1 MKKFLFIALAA
12 AGMLTS
18 CSSDDAISTNG
29 FDANNPEG
37 PVAIQIGMGNATAI
51 TRGFGT
57 VGDTARATNKWS
69 NQQVNI
75 FMFEK
80 DTLALAMNG
89 ANAIFDNEI
98 FNTPTGYDGT
108 DTIAKPNDDV
118 IRFYPANGNFDFWG
132 YYLDDAWNDTTTAGK
147 PVYTIANDTLKIAF
161 TIDGSQ
167 DIMGGKAGIAVDTT
181 GTGINDDFFSAKAV
195 RKAGVQPHIPF
206 NHLLTRLTF
215 AVKPGNDITA
225 SDSIIIDSVK
235 VISKNTGDLYIV
247 AKNGAAG
254 ELNDTIGINW
264 NAATDTL
271 ALKSSAFK
279 AAPNNMQRADFDS
292 LVVKGGTS
300 YQKVGEAL
308 LVAPGETKYDLLVY
322 MHQIKN
328 THYNAPL
335 TPMPVQIDPLKLKVK
350 LDNNEALKAGY
361 SYNVKMIVYGIQEIE
376 VYTELVKWVDGGNIE
391 LDPDN
396 MD

>member
-29 FDANNPEG
+29 IDANNPEG

-57 VGDTARATNKWS
+57 VGDTAQATNVW
-69 NQQVNI
+69 NGQQVNI
-75 FMFEK
+75 FMFKK
-80 DTLALAMNG
+80 DTLDLAMNG
-89 ANAIFDNEI
+89 ANPLFDNEF

-108 DTIAKPNDDV
+108 DTIAIPTDSV

-132 YYLDDAWNDTTTAGK
+132 YYLDDAANSLTAGK
-147 PVYTIANDTLKIAF
+147 PSYTINSDTLKIPF

-225 SDSIIIDSVK
+225 ADSIIIDDVK
-235 VISKNTGDLYIV
+235 VVSKNTGDLFIV
-247 AKNGAAG
+247 AKNGAAA

-264 NAATDTL
+264 NAAKDTL
-271 ALKSSAFK
+271 ALKADSMSYLD
-279 AAPNNMQRADFDS
+279 PMQRADFDS
-292 LVVKGGTS
+292 LKVMGGTT

-308 LVAPGETKYDLLVY
+308 LVAPGETEYDLLVY

-335 TPMPVQIDPLKLKVK
+335 TPMPVEIEPLKLKVK
-350 LDNNEALKAGY
+350 LANNEALKAGY

-376 VYTELVKWVDGGNIE
+376 VYTELVKWEDGGDIE

>member
-29 FDANNPEG
+29 IDANNPDG

-57 VGDTARATNKWS
+57 VGDTAQATNVW
-69 NQQVNI
+69 NGQQVNI
-75 FMFEK
+75 FMFKK
-80 DTLALAMNG
+80 DTLDLAMNG
-89 ANAIFDNEI
+89 ANPLFDNEI
-98 FNTPTGYDGT
+98 FNTPAGFDGT
-108 DTIAKPNDDV
+108 NDYAVPADDV

-132 YYLDDAWNDTTTAGK
+132 YYLDDAANTSAVAGK
-147 PVYTIANDTLKIAF
+147 PDYTIANDTLKIAF

-225 SDSIIIDSVK
+225 ADSIIIDDVK
-235 VISKNTGDLYIV
+235 VISKNTGDLFIV
-247 AKNGAAG
+247 AKNGAAA

-271 ALKSSAFK
+271 ALKADSMSYLN
-279 AAPNNMQRADFDS
+279 PMQRADFDS
-292 LVVKGGTS
+292 LKVMGGTI

-308 LVAPGETKYDLLVY
+308 LVAPGETEYDLLVY

-335 TPMPVQIDPLKLKVK
+335 TPMPVEIEPLKLKVK
-350 LDNNEALKAGY
+350 LANNEELKAGY

-376 VYTELVKWVDGGNIE
+376 VYTELVKWEDGGDIE

>member
-29 FDANNPEG
+29 IDANNPEG

-57 VGDTARATNKWS
+57 VGDTAQATNKWR
-69 NQQVNI
+69 NQKVNI
-75 FMFEK
+75 FMFKK
-80 DTLALAMNG
+80 DTLGLAMNG
-89 ANAIFDNEI
+89 NNPLFDNEF

-108 DTIAKPNDDV
+108 DTIAIPTDSV

-132 YYLDDAWNDTTTAGK
+132 YYLDDAANTSAVAGK
-147 PVYTIANDTLKIAF
+147 PDYTIANDTLKIAF

-225 SDSIIIDSVK
+225 ADSIIIDDVK
-235 VISKNTGDLYIV
+235 VISKNTGDLFIV
-247 AKNGAAG
+247 AKNGAAA

-264 NAATDTL
+264 NAAKDTL
-271 ALKSSAFK
+271 ALKADSMSYLD
-279 AAPNNMQRADFDS
+279 PMQRADFDS
-292 LVVKGGTS
+292 LKVMGGTT

-308 LVAPGETKYDLLVY
+308 LVAPGETEYDLLVY

-328 THYNAPL
+328 SRYYDPL
-335 TPMPVQIDPLKLKVK
+335 TPMPVEIEPLKLKVK
-350 LDNNEALKAGY
+350 LANNEELKAGY

-376 VYTELVKWVDGGNIE
+376 VYTELVKWEDGGDIE